1 MRFLKWFFLTL
12 KEWFLKPDTHPGTII
27 GANENL
33 SRFIFSTRYF
43 SRQALRVKAEA
54 YMPKE
59 GEVSVFRVD
68 RLTAVQIWKIGDE
81 IADERNRTLYAR
93 GDIQAREV
101 TGNGLDILS
110 EEPPPRHANIVG
122 WPENDKPRQKLIA
135 LQIAALATLVLKEQ
149 VTRVLITSGERQM
162 G

>member
-1 MRFLKWFFLTL
+1 MMRFLKWFFLTL

-81 IADERNRTLYAR
+81 IADERIGRFTHVATSKPEKSQGTDWILCQQSRHPVTQTL
-93 GDIQAREV
+93 
-101 TGNGLDILS
+101 S
-110 EEPPPRHANIVG
+110 VG
-122 WPENDKPRQKLIA
+122 
-135 LQIAALATLVLKEQ
+135 
-149 VTRVLITSGERQM
+149 RQM
-162 G
+162 ISLVRSS